1 MKIDKNLILEL
12 IGNPI
17 ETDFVVVALISKPE
31 LRDPDLFK
39 DVSFEDIVFL
49 RRKVIDFNI
58 NNTNSSPTEIH
69 EGKEQL
75 MNLMDSLVIDRVKRI
90 MVEGRG
96 GEQ

>member
-1 MKIDKNLILEL
+1 MKIDKNLISEL
-12 IGNPI
+12 VGKPV

-49 RRKVIDFNI
+49 RKKVIDRKIGNA
-58 NNTNSSPTEIH
+58 PTKMY

-90 MVEGRG
+90 MVENNER
-96 GEQ
+96 